1 MQKFYLEAV
10 NRGELKLSLYQVPTS
25 VKASKGAVRGD
36 RVATISGWRLRVAHI
51 AIVKCMK
58 AAGYN
63 RSLLRIAKSKK
74 TLNEEDGIRLG
85 LTFKGLKDLKD
96 AFKAHELVSGVY
108 QMSREE
114 SYYWYAKISNGSPGR
129 GLRALRVLLA
139 GVE

>member
-1 MQKFYLEAV
+1 
-10 NRGELKLSLYQVPTS
+10 
-25 VKASKGAVRGD
+25 
-36 RVATISGWRLRVAHI
+36 
-51 AIVKCMK
+51 MK
-58 AAGYN
+58 AAGHH
-63 RSLLRIAKSKK
+63 RSLLRIVKSEK
-74 TLNEEDGIRLG
+74 TSLNEEDGIRLG

-129 GLRALRVLLA
+129 GLRALRVLLG